1 MRGAARIL
9 VGGCVLATGG
19 AMPPYLNEA
28 NQSTLFTTPSV
39 GLAAAPNADFR
50 RTLKHKIAPAAHPR
64 TTDRPSTHIASAA
77 PDRAMRTAAISSAET
92 EEAAL
97 LDVGEVSPV
106 AQKQRSEEANPLVL
120 QEAWSF
126 GAAEAAN
133 PKDLAR
139 SPAFA
144 QASVS
149 EVREHLRKVDIEQ
162 ISTPDLPAATAQD
175 VQSVDVGR
183 TVEANLASKL
193 AMMQVSVPE
202 HLAQREEARGEFLEL
217 SPRVLTLRIGES
229 TLGEVEFRS
238 EDQSTLAVSLSGIL
252 QILSDRFPPGEFNRL
267 TASSNANTF
276 VSLEQLRESGLTIN
290 YDPIYDELRL
300 SA

>member
-1 MRGAARIL
+1 
-9 VGGCVLATGG
+9 
-19 AMPPYLNEA
+19 
-28 NQSTLFTTPSV
+28 
-39 GLAAAPNADFR
+39 
-50 RTLKHKIAPAAHPR
+50 
-64 TTDRPSTHIASAA
+64 
-77 PDRAMRTAAISSAET
+77 MRTAATSSAET

-120 QEAWSF
+120 QEAWSL

-144 QASVS
+144 QGSVS

-162 ISTPDLPAATAQD
+162 ISTPDLPAATAQE

-202 HLAQREEARGEFLEL
+202 HLAQREEARGKFLEL

-252 QILSDRFPPGEFNRL
+252 QILSDRFPPSEFNRL
-267 TASSNANTF
+267 MASSNANTF

-290 YDPIYDELRL
+290 YDPVYDELRL